1 MKEITTYV
9 EAVEYLNTLFDLLN
23 ARFFN
28 NELERPTMTIQ
39 STPKALGHFS
49 TRKDTW
55 ISSVG
60 VSHELN
66 IGAGTLASPIEDLL
80 SVLVHEMTHYY
91 CHVHGIKDVSRGT
104 MYHNRRYKEAAE
116 AHGLI
121 VERDPKYGWTITTP
135 SQELLDFIE
144 EHDLNAISI
153 TRNEFLF
160 LRIPGLTGNNDTAII
175 KGPAKSNSRKY
186 ICPCCG
192 NSVRATKL
200 VNIACMDCR
209 EAMVFAN

>member
-23 ARFFN
+23 ARFFD
-28 NELERPTMTIQ
+28 NELERPTITVQ
-39 STPKALGHFS
+39 STPHALGHFS

-55 ISSVG
+55 ISSAG
-60 VSHELN
+60 LSHELN
-66 IGAGTLASPIEDLL
+66 IGAGTLSAPIEDTLCVML
-80 SVLVHEMTHYY
+80 HEMSHYY

-160 LRIPGLTGNNDTAII
+160 LRIPGLTGNNDKAII
-175 KGPAKSNSRKY
+175 KGPAKSSSRKY

-209 EAMVFAN
+209 ETMVFAS

>member
-23 ARFFN
+23 ARFFD
-28 NELERPTMTIQ
+28 NELERPTITIQ

-135 SQELLDFIE
+135 GQELLDFIE

-192 NSVRATKL
+192 NSVRATKW
-200 VNIACMDCR
+200 VNIACVDCR
-209 EAMVFAN
+209 EIMVFVG

>member
-28 NELERPTMTIQ
+28 NELERPTITIQ

-66 IGAGTLASPIEDLL
+66 IGAGTLASPIENLL

-192 NSVRATKL
+192 NSVRATKW
-200 VNIACMDCR
+200 VNIACVDCR
-209 EAMVFAN
+209 EVMTFVG

>member
-1 MKEITTYV
+1 MKEITTYI

-23 ARFFN
+23 ARFFD
-28 NELERPTMTIQ
+28 NELERPTITIQ
-39 STPKALGHFS
+39 STPKVLGHFS

-55 ISSVG
+55 ISTAG

-66 IGAGTLASPIEDLL
+66 IGAGTLASSNLL
-80 SVLVHEMTHYY
+80 GVMCHEMTHYY

-104 MYHNRRYKEAAE
+104 MYHNRHFKEAAE

-121 VERDPKYGWTITTP
+121 VERDPKYGWMITTP
-135 SQELLDFIE
+135 GQELIDFAE
-144 EHDLNAISI
+144 EHDLHNISI
-153 TRNEFLF
+153 TRNEFQF
-160 LRIPGLTGNNDTAII
+160 LRIPGLTGINDPAIL
-175 KGPAKSNSRKY
+175 KNKSNSRKY

-200 VNIACMDCR
+200 VNIACVDCR
-209 EAMVFAN
+209 EVMLFAG

>member
-23 ARFFN
+23 TRFFD
-28 NELERPTMTIQ
+28 NELERPTITIQ

>member
-23 ARFFN
+23 ARFFD
-28 NELERPTMTIQ
+28 NELERPTITIQ

-55 ISSVG
+55 VSSAG
-60 VSHELN
+60 VSHEVN
-66 IGAGTLASPIEDLL
+66 IGAGNLACEIDLLL
-80 SVLVHEMTHYY
+80 SVLTHELVHYY
-91 CHVHGIKDVSRGT
+91 CNIHGIKDVSRNT
-104 MYHNRRYKEAAE
+104 MYHNRKFKEAAE
-116 AHGLI
+116 AHGLT
-121 VERDPKYGWTITTP
+121 VERDPKYGWTMTRAND
-135 SQELLDFIE
+135 EMLAFIE
-144 EHDLNAISI
+144 EHQLDRIHI

-186 ICPCCG
+186 VCPCCG
-192 NSVRATKL
+192 NSVRATKI
-200 VNIACMDCR
+200 VNIACLDCA
-209 EAMVFAN
+209 EAMINVG

>member
-23 ARFFN
+23 ARFFD
-28 NELERPTMTIQ
+28 NELERPTITIQ
-39 STPKALGHFS
+39 STPHALGHFS

-60 VSHELN
+60 LSHELN
-66 IGAGTLASPIEDLL
+66 IAAGTLSAPIEDTLCVML
-80 SVLVHEMTHYY
+80 HELVHYY
-91 CHVHGIKDVSRGT
+91 CHIHGIKDVSRQS

-116 AHGLI
+116 SHGLI
-121 VERDPKYGWTITTP
+121 VERDPKYGWMITSP
-135 SQELLDFIE
+135 SQELIDFAE
-144 EHDLNAISI
+144 EHDLRDISI

-160 LRIPGLTGNNDTAII
+160 LRIPGLTGNSDKAIV

-209 EAMVFAN
+209 EAMVFAP

>member
-23 ARFFN
+23 ARFFD
-28 NELERPTMTIQ
+28 NELERPTITIQ

-55 ISSVG
+55 VSSAG
-60 VSHELN
+60 VSHEVN
-66 IGAGTLASPIEDLL
+66 IGAGNLACEIDLLL
-80 SVLVHEMTHYY
+80 SVLTHELVHYY
-91 CHVHGIKDVSRGT
+91 CHIHGIKDVSRNT
-104 MYHNRRYKEAAE
+104 MYHNRKFKEAAE
-116 AHGLI
+116 AHGLT
-121 VERDPKYGWTITTP
+121 VERDPKYGWTMTRAND
-135 SQELLDFIE
+135 EMLAFIE
-144 EHDLNAISI
+144 EHQLDRIHI

-160 LRIPGLTGNNDTAII
+160 LRIPGLTGNNDKAIV

-209 EAMVFAN
+209 ETMVFAN

>member
-1 MKEITTYV
+1 MTEITTYG

-23 ARFFN
+23 ARFFD
-28 NELERPTMTIQ
+28 NELERPTITIQ

-160 LRIPGLTGNNDTAII
+160 LRIPGLTRNNDTAII

-192 NSVRATKL
+192 NSVRATKW
-200 VNIACMDCR
+200 VNIACVDCR
-209 EAMVFAN
+209 EIMTFVG

>member
-23 ARFFN
+23 VRFFG
-28 NELERPTMTIQ
+28 NELERPTITIQ

-160 LRIPGLTGNNDTAII
+160 LRTPGLTGNNDTAII

-200 VNIACMDCR
+200 VNIACVDCR
-209 EAMVFAN
+209 EIMTFVG

>member
-9 EAVEYLNTLFDLLN
+9 EAVEYLNILFDLLN
-23 ARFFN
+23 ARFFD
-28 NELERPTMTIQ
+28 NELERPTITIQ

-60 VSHELN
+60 ISHELN
-66 IGAGTLASPIEDLL
+66 IGAGTLSAPIDQTVC
-80 SVLVHEMTHYY
+80 VLMHELTHYY

-135 SQELLDFIE
+135 GQELLDFIE

-192 NSVRATKL
+192 NSVRATKW
-200 VNIACMDCR
+200 VNIACVDCR
-209 EAMVFAN
+209 EIMTFVG

>member
-23 ARFFN
+23 ARFFD
-28 NELERPTMTIQ
+28 NELERPTITIQ

-66 IGAGTLASPIEDLL
+66 IAAGTLASPIEDLL

-135 SQELLDFIE
+135 SQELLRFIE

-153 TRNEFLF
+153 TRNEFLV

-192 NSVRATKL
+192 NSVRATKW
-200 VNIACMDCR
+200 VNIACVDCR
-209 EAMVFAN
+209 EIMTFVG

>member
-23 ARFFN
+23 ARFFD
-28 NELERPTMTIQ
+28 NELERPTITIQ

-55 ISSVG
+55 VSSVG
-60 VSHELN
+60 LSHEVN
-66 IGAGTLASPIEDLL
+66 IGAGNLGFEIDMLL
-80 SVLVHEMTHYY
+80 SVLTHELVHYY
-91 CHVHGIKDVSRGT
+91 CHIHGIKDVSRGS
-104 MYHNRRYKEAAE
+104 MYHNQRFKEAAE
-116 AHGLI
+116 AHGLT
-121 VERDPKYGWTITTP
+121 VERDPKYGWTMTRAND
-135 SQELLDFIE
+135 EMLAFIE
-144 EHDLNAISI
+144 EHQLDRIHI

-160 LRIPGLTGNNDTAII
+160 LRIPGLTGNNDKAIV
-175 KGPAKSNSRKY
+175 KGPTKSNSRKY

-209 EAMVFAN
+209 EAMVFAP